1 MNFVNNLIGQI
12 LKFAAESEV
21 KYHVNPWIFCILFFG
36 SAIPLYYGYYRIGR
50 SFIKLE
56 KKKVSRKQVDKRELK
71 IGLTIAIIAWW
82 LPYLYVFIFGRLPAQ
97 LMTWFVIFVLVMG
110 VFFVNTLR
118 RKIKPSDKH
127 EDNSPIS

>member
-1 MNFVNNLIGQI
+1 
-12 LKFAAESEV
+12 
-21 KYHVNPWIFCILFFG
+21 LFFG